1 MPLLDVK
8 VQIAGGERKNDPL
21 VISLPEEFRNKTVPL
36 LIDDGLV
43 YAKVDNQAN
52 IVIKTKETATLIKR
66 KGFVVVNAE

>member
-1 MPLLDVK
+1 MK